1 MELLRAHKLPFCISA
16 CCTSKNVD
24 DVSSEAYFDKLIDAG
39 GRRHLHLNARG
50 DVEPCVFI
58 HYSNGNNRDV
68 SLLDALKSPLFMA
81 YHDNQPFNGN
91 VLRPCPMLEIPER
104 PRVMV
109 KEAGAKST
117 DCESPEDTDALCDRT
132 VSYAENWKPKAE
144 ELWAASQAAKK
155 QKGNH
160 KEKPPAP
167 GGFSCYVSAPGQA
180 EPSANRARI
189 CASSFSSSENLSRN
203 RLRSMRRLSLA
214 SIRRAV

>member
-58 HYSNGNNRDV
+58 HYSNGNIRDV
-68 SLLDALKSPLFMA
+68 S
-81 YHDNQPFNGN
+81 

-180 EPSANRARI
+180 EPSATRARI